1 MSDSLRRL
9 AAQIVG
15 LKRDVLQLQTA
26 PRAGQTSIE
35 HGGAITVV
43 DPETGTATA
52 RLGTQ
57 TDGTYGAVTLDGPIP
72 PTPTAPILDVAPG
85 LVAVTWD
92 GTHADGAATP
102 LDFHAVEVYV
112 AAEPFAFIEE
122 GTLSGSLVGSDGD
135 RITIALAPGVWH
147 VGLVTVSQAMKRSRL
162 SSLAIATV
170 SALPSDEDIALAG
183 GRVTISDDEPEVA
196 DAEGKPDSAL
206 WQQVVDD
213 VLVGAWRLDAAVPEW
228 RPIEVAPGTPY
239 MPKIDLGTATVGLL
253 TGARLAADAIDG
265 KTITGATFRTGAS
278 VGAPT
283 SGQGVILDSNGLRA
297 HRGDGSKPFEV
308 KASDGSVYMEGEFV
322 ASSDGGKV
330 RLTGV
335 QYPGSVVQLPVNEGQ
350 IAFLNNDNT
359 LRARLVAYNTSI
371 NPSSMGN
378 IVLESLENWTRS
390 LDRVTLTAA
399 KKDPID
405 GDPPYSGPVVRS
417 DIIMSSERWD
427 AGSADVDRGG
437 ISAIARG
444 MTAEGSVNG
453 QFSAGIRI
461 SDPGE
466 VQLFAS
472 PLGGTYGNDDSS
484 QFLLRGQYIYL
495 CQYNEKSAT
504 SGAERFSLLRFNTA
518 LWRWESRPTYTGT
531 WVADVATETKVGP
544 VELAT
549 AAEVLAGTDATR
561 AVTPAAL
568 ASWRD
573 SHFYLAKKTANQT
586 GIVYPA
592 SQITGLTL
600 SAPWAGR
607 ARIQISCTSQSSASD
622 DLVAYEIRLNGVK
635 IKRGTQLANS
645 SSTGRGHLLEMTAI
659 TTLAAGVA
667 ITVWAERPVGPGAV
681 EIIASPTDPCT
692 LTLEYV

>member
-15 LKRDVLQLQTA
+15 IRRDVLQLQTA

-43 DPETGTATA
+43 DPETGTVTA

-57 TDGTYGAVTLDGPIP
+57 ADGTYGAVTLDGPIP
-72 PTPTAPILDVAPG
+72 PNPTAPILDVAPG

-102 LDFHAVEVYV
+102 LDFYAVEVYV
-112 AAEPFAFIEE
+112 AAGPFAFIEE

-162 SSLAIATV
+162 SGLAIATV

-239 MPKIDLGTATVGLL
+239 MPKIDLGSATVGLL

-265 KTITGATFRTGAS
+265 KTITGATFRTGPS
-278 VGAPT
+278 VGPVIG
-283 SGQGVILDSNGLRA
+283 GQGIILNSSGLSAFNASGIRTVNVNSATGGAEFVGGFKTAATGARMELLHQSGSGALRVFDGAGVEVGAITLRNGALA
-297 HRGDGSKPFEV
+297 YFAGAGENPSGTHAFRGRLITSTLTAVSGAYVSDMRIDALAGDNFRVDAIRRSASGIECLNFWCGPAEGFNVAINKPF
-308 KASDGSVYMEGEFV
+308 
-322 ASSDGGKV
+322 
-330 RLTGV
+330 
-335 QYPGSVVQLPVNEGQ
+335 
-350 IAFLNNDNT
+350 T
-359 LRARLVAYNTSI
+359 LRASLNTNDNASSPRRRW
-371 NPSSMGN
+371 NPANDQWERTTNNGSTWM
-378 IVLESLENWTRS
+378 
-390 LDRVTLTAA
+390 
-399 KKDPID
+399 P
-405 GDPPYSGPVVRS
+405 
-417 DIIMSSERWD
+417 DI
-427 AGSADVDRGG
+427 
-437 ISAIARG
+437 
-444 MTAEGSVNG
+444 
-453 QFSAGIRI
+453 
-461 SDPGE
+461 
-466 VQLFAS
+466 
-472 PLGGTYGNDDSS
+472 
-484 QFLLRGQYIYL
+484 
-495 CQYNEKSAT
+495 
-504 SGAERFSLLRFNTA
+504 
-518 LWRWESRPTYTGT
+518 
-531 WVADVATETKVGP
+531 ATESWVGP

-549 AAEVLAGTDATR
+549 STEVLAGTDAAR

-573 SHFYLAKKTANQT
+573 SHFYLAKKTTSQT
-586 GIVYPA
+586 GISFTPV
-592 SQITGLTL
+592 QITGLTL
-600 SAPWAGR
+600 SAPRAGR
-607 ARIQISCTSQSSASD
+607 ARIQISCTSKSSASD
-622 DLVAYEIRLNGVK
+622 DLVAYEIRVNGAK

-645 SSTGRGHLLEMTAI
+645 GGTSRGHLLEMTAI
-659 TTLAAGVA
+659 TTLAAGGA
-667 ITVWAERPVGPGAV
+667 ITVWVERPIGSGAV
-681 EIIASPTDPCT
+681 EIDASPADPCT